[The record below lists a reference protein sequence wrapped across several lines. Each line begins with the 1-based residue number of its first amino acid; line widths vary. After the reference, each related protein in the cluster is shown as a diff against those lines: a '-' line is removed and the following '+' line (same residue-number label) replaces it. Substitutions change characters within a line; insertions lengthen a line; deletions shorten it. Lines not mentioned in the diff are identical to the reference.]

1 MLVLS
6 KHFKLQQKSEEGAD
20 SGWLNALYLVFD
32 ADDVLRAKLHS
43 QWHEQNHHWS
53 YYQLQLCCGNAELKS
68 WCNQRLLNGKF
79 KLHLVEEMRRDPVC
93 KLISKLFQVMNQCC
107 KMQSQQTWPNVTV
120 SFRSF
125 KTDWECLLKYPAFPG
140 LCRQFFAECGGF
152 DRRNKGN
159 YSMQITYIE
168 ILSKPV
174 GAEMSIYGL
183 AWKRLFFISLFLCL
197 KHLPVAVVLNIPLDV
212 I

>member
-125 KTDWECLLKYPAFPG
+125 KTDSLAVKEQFPE
-140 LCRQFFAECGGF
+140 Q
-152 DRRNKGN
+152 GN
-159 YSMQITYIE
+159 
-168 ILSKPV
+168 V
-174 GAEMSIYGL
+174 
-183 AWKRLFFISLFLCL
+183 C
-197 KHLPVAVVLNIPLDV
+197 LNILLFQACVDNFLLNVEDLIGETKATIPCK
-212 I
+212 